1 MLYHTYVGIIMKISS
16 PLHKLFWKHGMD
28 KVKVASFTVNSKL
41 RILSKSHIFDRTSP
55 VNVLAQQKYFIHKNK
70 SET

>member
-1 MLYHTYVGIIMKISS
+1 MQISS

-41 RILSKSHIFDRTSP
+41 RILSKSHIFDRPSSA
-55 VNVLAQQKYFIHKNK
+55 NMLAQQKSFIDKKNNPK
-70 SET
+70 HDRMTPQND